1 MAARYF
7 RAPLKAALRR
17 KHTAPGAELPDPGPP
32 SDGGDDQALLAAALA
47 DVKPLPPC
55 NRARIQKP
63 RPAPL
68 PRQREADEQ
77 LALRESLA
85 EPDDP
90 LLLEGGAEESF
101 AQPGVSRR
109 TLADLRRGRW
119 IAEAVLDLHGM
130 KRNEARQ
137 AIDAFL
143 DDCLAQ
149 RRRVVRIIHGRGLGS
164 PGGVS
169 ILKMLSRQWLLGR
182 AGVLAYCQ
190 ARQQDGGEGA
200 IQVLLRGY

>member
-1 MAARYF
+1 MAARSF

-17 KHTAPGAELPDPGPP
+17 RRAAIPDAPPATGA
-32 SDGGDDQALLAAALA
+32 DDHALLVAALA
-47 DVKPLPPC
+47 DVKPLPPG

-63 RPAPL
+63 RPAPV

-85 EPDDP
+85 EADES
-90 LLLEGGAEESF
+90 LLLDGGAEESF

-109 TLADLRRGRW
+109 TLTDLRRGRW

-130 KRNEARQ
+130 KRNEARL
-137 AIDAFL
+137 AIDEFL

-169 ILKMLSRQWLLGR
+169 ILKLLSRQWLLGR

-190 ARQQDGGEGA
+190 ARQRDGGEGA

>member
-1 MAARYF
+1 MAARSF
-7 RAPLKAALRR
+7 RAPLKAAMRR
-17 KHTAPGAELPDPGPP
+17 ARSTAADPAPLVR
-32 SDGGDDQALLAAALA
+32 SDDLALLAEALA
-47 DVKPLPPC
+47 DVKPLAPV
-55 NRARIQKP
+55 NRAQIEKP
-63 RPAPL
+63 RPEPL
-68 PRQREADEQ
+68 PRQREADDRQ
-77 LALRESLA
+77 ALLESLA
-85 EPDDP
+85 EPDET
-90 LLLEGGAEESF
+90 LLLDGGAEQSF

-130 KRNEARQ
+130 KRDEARQ
-137 AIDAFL
+137 AIDEFL

-169 ILKMLSRQWLLGR
+169 ILRLLSRQWLLGR

-200 IQVLLRGY
+200 LQVLLRGS